1 MSHSGSDFYKPFIF
15 VLGALV
21 LLTIF
26 LVFVANSLSPDS
38 GADPLAVAE
47 TKKSIAPVGRSRVV
61 ELAQPAESADDGAST
76 ESSQTESTAAA
87 SNQVQSA
94 ETEKVSDQNA
104 DNANA
109 VEDEASKADEGSAT
123 IENTATTDE
132 VKAESATAATG
143 SLKVKAVVATN
154 CAGCHNDGLDGAAKT
169 NDAAAWS
176 ALAESGIDQLTAS
189 VIKGKGNMPARAE
202 STLNDDEIRQ
212 AVELMIMNA
221 TGATPAVSSAT
232 ATTEAETV
240 AAAPTGEIPAEIKK
254 VVDTACAAC
263 HLAGVANAP
272 KFGDKDAWAPRLD
285 DGIEASVARAIA
297 GQGVMPPR
305 GGTTLDDDQMR
316 LAVEYML
323 SK

>member
-38 GADPLAVAE
+38 GDDPLAVAAI
-47 TKKSIAPVGRSRVV
+47 KKSIAPVGRSRVV
-61 ELAQPAESADDGAST
+61 EVAQPAEPADAGAAA
-76 ESSQTESTAAA
+76 ESSQPES
-87 SNQVQSA
+87 VP
-94 ETEKVSDQNA
+94 A

-109 VEDEASKADEGSAT
+109 IEDEVKADNESASD
-123 IENTATTDE
+123 ENTAITNE

-154 CAGCHNDGLDGAAKT
+154 CAGCHNDGLHGAAKT
-169 NDAAAWS
+169 DDAAAWS
-176 ALAESGIDQLTAS
+176 TLAESGIDQLTAS
-189 VIKGKGNMPARAE
+189 VINGKGKMPARAE

-221 TGATPAVSSAT
+221 TGAAPAPAPAASSGAAT
-232 ATTEAETV
+232 AETETV
-240 AAAPTGEIPAEIKK
+240 AAAPAGDIPDDIKK

-272 KFGDKDAWAPRLD
+272 KFGDKDAWAPRLE